1 MRLYNYILERW
12 DWWIYAKAVN
22 SVRRMC
28 EKNQGFGYL
37 FLLQIQDWVKSN
49 PIPEDLKR
57 STESFYES
65 LKDIKSKN
73 VIK

>member
-12 DWWIYAKAVN
+12 DWWIYAMAVN

-37 FLLQIQDWVKSN
+37 FLLQIQDWVKNN

-65 LKDIKSKN
+65 LKDIKSKRG
-73 VIK
+73 VV